1 MQKPIRHVWNLSW
14 KWALHVWKWCRSD
27 PSTWTSLKA
36 GGLEAVSLSSFLT
49 YFGNSGKSE
58 GLWRPTPNLACLW
71 KLLFDLF
78 KSRKGLNFD
87 HVIHYLKKKKIVFS
101 IIFSGNVGLM
111 RCAQLVLTV
120 CERLWWEGGLQ
131 NSLVQQWRARSALSF
146 HLGHIPGEGGSY
158 YEAQAGLKLLT
169 ILCLSPKELWSAKG
183 LVFPPFAP
191 QASLPRFIP
200 EHGEVLWFQFSQMR
214 TPLIPNPPIS
224 YCTSLHIFTILRWQG
239 EGREGLGYSDLLSI
253 LIKLNTLG

>member
-1 MQKPIRHVWNLSW
+1 
-14 KWALHVWKWCRSD
+14 
-27 PSTWTSLKA
+27 
-36 GGLEAVSLSSFLT
+36 
-49 YFGNSGKSE
+49 
-58 GLWRPTPNLACLW
+58 
-71 KLLFDLF
+71 
-78 KSRKGLNFD
+78 
-87 HVIHYLKKKKIVFS
+87 
-101 IIFSGNVGLM
+101 M

-158 YEAQAGLKLLT
+158 YEAWAGLKLLT

-200 EHGEVLWFQFSQMR
+200 EHGEVLWFQFSQIR